1 MILWFRYLR
10 REGGSLRKANDTK
23 PVFCGPEAR
32 LRWERRHCAP
42 IFSSACPTQ
51 QNNTGFVAFGGLL
64 DFRRPGCLV
73 SSSIGKADF
82 TFFRFVKSSQIF
94 FCACVISVTFV
105 FSAPRFLSLRW
116 GKLGRKK
123 ITTKLKAWWLLAKS
137 WTPYGRPPG
146 ERFGPGLVNVPQLPS
161 VVKGEF
167 LPPWREGA

>member
-42 IFSSACPTQ
+42 IYSSACPTQ

-94 FCACVISVTFV
+94 FCACVISVTFA

-116 GKLGRKK
+116 GEARTKK
-123 ITTKLKAWWLLAKS
+123 NNHQAES
-137 WTPYGRPPG
+137 
-146 ERFGPGLVNVPQLPS
+146 LVVIGQIVDTLWAAP
-161 VVKGEF
+161 V
-167 LPPWREGA
+167 GAIRAPLS